1 MWECRECHAKNA
13 PKTHFC
19 EACGQARALAEQPH
33 KEVTRAPLPWERPG
47 FKDSKPDDP
56 CDEPGC
62 KMTIRE
68 HIQQFKLAG
77 EKIVARAVKL

>member
-19 EACGQARALAEQPH
+19 EACGQARALAEDKAP
-33 KEVTRAPLPWERPG
+33 TRPPLPWERPS
-47 FKDSKPDDP
+47 FKPSTPDDP

-62 KMTIRE
+62 TKSVRD
-68 HIQQFKLAG
+68 HIAEFKRAG